1 MDTQDSHQEE
11 QTQNS
16 ETVNGGTV
24 SEGGLKDLGKGN
36 EDKCVHI
43 SFSLISL
50 SL

>member
-16 ETVNGGTV
+16 DTVNGSTV

-36 EDKCVHI
+36 EDKYAHI
-43 SFSLISL
+43 SQSFNLFF
-50 SL
+50 